1 MIRPKSPRAESLATR
16 TYWDTFGAES
26 ESMSIEHKIIDLG
39 LFVQDGGHVA
49 DVVNLY
55 GSGCDDKARLDA
67 VQWAVF
73 HYLEYLIN
81 ARKSLAPYEYTPTAQ
96 RIMCLDRDELLELLE
111 RELRRCTITDYKG
124 THVISGLSSVNDVNL
139 DEIERRHWR
148 EHPEESASSY
158 FRKARRW
165 DRRLPG
171 LWRKEK

>member
-1 MIRPKSPRAESLATR
+1 MIRPKSLRAESLATR

-26 ESMSIEHKIIDLG
+26 ESKSIEQKIIDLG
-39 LFVQDGGHVA
+39 LFVQDGGHIS
-49 DVVNLY
+49 DVVDLY
-55 GSGCDDKARLDA
+55 ISGRDDESQLDD

-73 HYLEYLIN
+73 YYLEYLIN
-81 ARKSLAPYEYTPTAQ
+81 ARKSLAPYEYAPTAQ

-111 RELRRCTITDYKG
+111 KDLRRCTITDYKG
-124 THVISGLSSVNDVNL
+124 LYVLSGLSVNDVNL